1 MSPGPSLDTGL
12 LIGTQNK
19 FIVFESFSVVNPLI
33 EVKDSP
39 GFFGKL
45 RVSGENP
52 GTMLPRFD
60 SILIQPSPHRTIAD
74 RSHNTGLASVSGNVC
89 GTPARKRDLMRCRQ
103 LTCDSFN
110 LNDEIWGEK
119 TGGDPAEDVPQGL
132 EDAAQRNVFA
142 TC

>member
-1 MSPGPSLDTGL
+1 MPPSPSLDTGL

-19 FIVFESFSVVNPLI
+19 FIVFELFPVPNPLI

-45 RVSGENP
+45 RISGENP
-52 GTMLPRFD
+52 GTMLPRFN

-74 RSHNTGLASVSGNVC
+74 RSHKTGLASVSCNSYSAPTGK
-89 GTPARKRDLMRCRQ
+89 GHLMRCRQ

-132 EDAAQRNVFA
+132 EDAAERNVFA